1 MKRIYLFLSTF
12 VLINLSL
19 ALFSQKAPM
28 KFGKVDLQ
36 DLQMNFYPAD
46 SSASAV
52 VLCNYGYFNASKF
65 EFVHQIRIKILKEEG
80 KEWGNFYVPAAE
92 KTNVRGQTI
101 NIENGQP
108 VVSKLG
114 KDGIFIERVTRDVYN
129 ARVAMPNVKVGAVLD
144 VEFFY
149 SGLPSYWNFQETIPV
164 KWSELILEKNE
175 NVSFN
180 KNFVGYV
187 QLSEVSDDR
196 WVAKNVPAFVPEP
209 YINNM
214 KNYLTHFDIELS
226 SVHIPGYLYRD
237 FAVNWDN
244 VAKTLMTD
252 DSFGGVIR
260 GIHTSLNQTAKNI
273 AQQTSD
279 TLTRINLAY
288 EAARKIKWNKKLGIF
303 PETGGIQEANKN
315 KTGSVAEINMSLL
328 IMLKKLHIEAY
339 PVLLSTRSNGLLPN
353 FGASIN
359 KLNYFIVKVKTG
371 NDFIYLDATDE
382 FLSPGMLPERVY
394 NGKSLVVYDD
404 QSFDLENLSP
414 GFKYKENFI
423 IQLKIEPSGNLK
435 GDFNR
440 IFQEYSAYNQRILH
454 KSFNSVDEYLS
465 NIESQHKGLEIN
477 DYNEIGLDTSKNQL
491 TEKMNIILKNH
502 VENKGGQIRIN
513 PVFFNRMIENP
524 FKAVSREYPVDF
536 IIPSDQKILI
546 SIDIPEGYKVVQ
558 LPVTSKISMPE
569 NAMSYTLQTKV
580 TGPQIQILYRH
591 SINKPVMYQGEYEFL
606 RNFYDEMIKKQ
617 SELIILEKI

>member
-1 MKRIYLFLSTF
+1 MKKIYLFLSTF

-101 NIENGQP
+101 NLENGQP

-114 KDGIFIERVTRDVYN
+114 KDGVFIERVTRDVYN

-252 DSFGGVIR
+252 ESFGGAIR
-260 GIHTSLNQTAKNI
+260 GIHTALNQTAKNI

-328 IMLKKLHIEAY
+328 ILLKKLHIEAY

-524 FKAVSREYPVDF
+524 FKAVTREYPVDF
-536 IIPSDQKILI
+536 IIPNDHKVLV

-558 LPVTSKISMPE
+558 LPASAKISMPE
-569 NAMSYTLQTKV
+569 NAMSFTIQSKATIQ
-580 TGPQIQILYRH
+580 QIQILYRH
-591 SINKPVMYQGEYEFL
+591 NINKPVMYQGEYEFL
-606 RNFYDEMIKKQ
+606 RSFYDELIKKQ